1 MDKDKFY
8 LLINKFLENLFLE
21 ISEFSRIPK
30 NTEIPH
36 WFDRIQEFS
45 QIYTKN

>member
-36 WFDRIQEFS
+36 WFDRIEEFS
-45 QIYTKN
+45 QICTN

>member
-8 LLINKFLENLFLE
+8 LLINKFLENTFLE
-21 ISEFSRIPK
+21 ISEFSRILK

-36 WFDRIQEFS
+36 WFDRIEEFS
-45 QIYTKN
+45 QICTN

>member
-30 NTEIPH
+30 NTEILH
-36 WFDRIQEFS
+36 WFDRIEEFS
-45 QIYTKN
+45 QICTN